1 MKRHIVVSVKGVEIV
16 NILLEEI
23 DDDPEEDQNDQPG
36 PTAASIDA
44 GAGSQIGFST
54 PWSDLYFDD
63 ED

>member
-23 DDDPEEDQNDQPG
+23 DDDPEEEQIDSPS
-36 PTAASIDA
+36 PTAANIDV
-44 GAGSQIGFST
+44 GTGSQIGFST

>member
-23 DDDPEEDQNDQPG
+23 DDDTEEDQTDQPG
-36 PTAASIDA
+36 PTASSIDV